1 MYHLMGNCNDDIG
14 KSICAWYVSQGNKP
28 VTGPFS
34 AIGFLDNKGN
44 LKGAA
49 ILLNY
54 NEANIEVHL
63 YAPKCFTRNSIK
75 AVFDYVFNFLKCTRL
90 TAIPERKNK
99 NLIKIM
105 GRLGFIYEY
114 NLVGW
119 YGKEKENEGVIFRME
134 PKHATKWIKLNA

>member
-1 MYHLMGNCNDDIG
+1 MYHLMGNSNDDIG

-28 VTGPFS
+28 VFGPFG
-34 AIGFLDNKGN
+34 AVGFLDSDGN

-54 NEANIEVHL
+54 NKSNIEVHL
-63 YAPKCFTRNSIK
+63 YAPKCFTRNSIR
-75 AVFDYVFNFLKCTRL
+75 AVFNYVFNELKCTRL

-105 GRLGFIYEY
+105 GRLGFVYEY
-114 NLVGW
+114 NLVKY
-119 YGKEKENEGVIFRME
+119 YGKEKENDGVIFRMTSIE
-134 PKHATKWIKLNA
+134 AKKWIKIDA